1 MILSVEETTSAMDV
15 GIVLRPFHAL
25 CQAVFTAARRRAFL
39 IIDKR
44 KFQMGLWQ
52 IHERSKWFKNL
63 KGGNRFEKVG
73 EDFSDGNVS
82 APCFEYRCPHG
93 DALFWRQWMEYSG
106 DGTF

>member
-1 MILSVEETTSAMDV
+1 M
-15 GIVLRPFHAL
+15 
-25 CQAVFTAARRRAFL
+25 
-39 IIDKR
+39 K
-44 KFQMGLWQ
+44 GLNG
-52 IHERSKWFKNL
+52 FKNL

>member
-1 MILSVEETTSAMDV
+1 MDKTAETQIRKCFQIKTIYDIIKHKVTHIKMILSVEETTSAMDV

-52 IHERSKWFKNL
+52 IHERSKWF
-63 KGGNRFEKVG
+63 
-73 EDFSDGNVS
+73 
-82 APCFEYRCPHG
+82 
-93 DALFWRQWMEYSG
+93 
-106 DGTF
+106 